1 MARGH
6 PAGQRR
12 GSRGNVRFVPST
24 EDDMISFAL
33 PYVVSGFVVG
43 FAVGMT
49 GVGGGSLMTPILLIW
64 FHLHAVTA
72 VGTDLLFAAITK
84 SCGTAIHQIG
94 HNVEWKLVGLLAAGS
109 MPATVLTILVLRHAE
124 LDSRPISGLI
134 SHVLG
139 FALLLTAA
147 SLLYRRYIMR
157 ISAVLA
163 LNERPRV
170 QTVATIALGA
180 MLGVLVSLSSVGAG
194 AIGIA
199 VLLVLRPRL
208 SVARLIGSDIA
219 HAVPL
224 TLLAGLGHLLIGS
237 ANLPLLACLLI
248 GSLPG
253 IALGSLVAPRV
264 PERILRLLV
273 SIVLAAV
280 GGRLVIA

>member
-1 MARGH
+1 M
-6 PAGQRR
+6 
-12 GSRGNVRFVPST
+12 SLFS
-24 EDDMISFAL
+24 L
-33 PYVVSGFVVG
+33 PFVVSGFVVG
-43 FAVGMT
+43 FAVGLT

-64 FHLHAVTA
+64 FRLHPVTA

-84 SCGTAIHQIG
+84 SCGTAVNQIT
-94 HNVEWKLVGLLAAGS
+94 HNVEWRLVGLLAAGS
-109 MPATVLTILVLRHAE
+109 VPATVATVLALRHSE
-124 LDSRPISGLI
+124 LAGGSVSGLI

-139 FALLLTAA
+139 FALLLTAL
-147 SLLYRRYIMR
+147 SLVYRRYIMR
-157 ISAVLA
+157 ISTALA

-170 QTVATIALGA
+170 QTVATIVLGA

-208 SVARLIGSDIA
+208 PVARIVGSDIA

-224 TLLAGLGHLLIGS
+224 TLLAGLGHLWIGT
-237 ANLPLLACLLI
+237 ANLPLLASLLI

-253 IALGSLVAPRV
+253 IVLGSLLTPRV
-264 PERILRLLV
+264 PERILRFLLA
-273 SIVLAAV
+273 IILAAI

>member
-1 MARGH
+1 MVSID
-6 PAGQRR
+6 PAGQRHR
-12 GSRGNVRFVPST
+12 DRGNVSFVPST
-24 EDDMISFAL
+24 EYDMISFAL
-33 PYVVSGFVVG
+33 PYVISG
-43 FAVGMT
+43 FAVGVAVGLT

-64 FHLHAVTA
+64 FRMHAVTA

-84 SCGTAIHQIG
+84 SCGTAVHQIG

-109 MPATVLTILVLRHAE
+109 MPATVLTILMLHHAE

-134 SHVLG
+134 SRVLG

-157 ISAVLA
+157 ISAKLA

-208 SVARLIGSDIA
+208 PVARIVGSDIA

-237 ANLPLLACLLI
+237 ANLPLLASLLV

-253 IALGSLVAPRV
+253 IALGSLLAPRV
-264 PERILRLLV
+264 PERFLRLLI
-273 SIVLAAV
+273 SIILAAV